1 MVKLGLVLLIYHLVQ
16 VISITRSLGND
27 LSTLPRLE
35 DTESIEIYHL
45 KSISQMAIQSMIGSF
60 SVSLSGVALRGLSSN
75 NIIILYYTPRNFST
89 CFLPS
94 FSVSSEK
101 TSLNPKDS
109 KLRLTRTK
117 RKLKEDG
124 YTSLLLNLPFR
135 HSSPSNSLASLSAV
149 DEQHMNSTISSLL
162 WDKTGEIMY
171 SDEIDTN
178 FWSQSTFLGRMNGVV
193 YKKYMIWLDEEFL
206 RFNAIVQP
214 QAICSSEY
222 ELMNNC
228 YTHSITWDTFVT
240 KR

>member
-1 MVKLGLVLLIYHLVQ
+1 MKFCCWFTFLFLFHLQ
-16 VISITRSLGND
+16 QINSITRSLRND
-27 LSTLPRLE
+27 LSGLPRLE

-60 SVSLSGVALRGLSSN
+60 SVSLSGIALRGLSSN
-75 NIIILYYTPRNFST
+75 KIVILYYTPRNFSS

-94 FSVSSEK
+94 FSVSLENTQLPSSSS
-101 TSLNPKDS
+101 SLV
-109 KLRLTRTK
+109 
-117 RKLKEDG
+117 
-124 YTSLLLNLPFR
+124 
-135 HSSPSNSLASLSAV
+135 SLSAV
-149 DEQHMNSTISSLL
+149 DAEHSNSTISSLL
-162 WDKTGEIMY
+162 WDKTGEIIS

-193 YKKYMIWLDEEFL
+193 YKKYLIWLEEQFL

-222 ELMNNC
+222 ETMNSC